1 MPNITNNQQ
10 ERFETIGSLLIEC
23 FKIFMASLL
32 LVFVPQYC
40 EDTQTTCT
48 FQQNFTDLNNPNKGV
63 LALNFFTLM
72 VIFYYYYTEIS
83 RQFYFIKQLDI
94 NDSLPD
100 NHLTTILQKY
110 PEVKS
115 NIDTHNSRFLS
126 VINYTV
132 FVFTINAALSSWVI
146 YYYYYDGFRSVTA
159 LLTNCLLV
167 SSKFY
172 SDWSILKEC
181 ITGESVALS
190 TFLQEPQSYNCMD
203 KKRYPEE
210 IQLQSLG

>member
-1 MPNITNNQQ
+1 MSKLTDNQK
-10 ERFETIGSLLIEC
+10 ERLATIGSLLIEC
-23 FKIFMASLL
+23 FKVFMASLL

-48 FQQNFTDLNNPNKGV
+48 FQQNFTDLNSPNKGV
-63 LALNFFTLM
+63 LALNFFTLI

-94 NDSLPD
+94 DSSLPD
-100 NHLTTILQKY
+100 NHLSTILQKY

-115 NIDTHNSRFLS
+115 DIDKYNSRFLK

-181 ITGESVALS
+181 IAGECVALS
-190 TFLQEPQSYNCMD
+190 TFLQEPQSYNCVD
-203 KKRYPEE
+203 KKRYSSE
-210 IQLQSLG
+210 IQLHSQH